1 MQDILTQDEI
11 DALLHGDAEGA
22 DGSSVQS
29 DDQQAYDLTN
39 QDRIVRGRM
48 PTLEKV
54 NERFARYARI
64 SMFNLFRRTIDV
76 GIEGINVMK
85 YGEYI
90 HSLPLPT
97 SLNTI
102 RMRPLRGSGLINLD
116 ATLVFNLVDSFFG
129 GSGRHVKVEG
139 REFTP
144 TELRVVQ
151 MVLERVFV
159 DLQEAWKIVL
169 PVEFEYQNSEVNPSM
184 ATIVTANDVVVVCS
198 FDIEL
203 EGGGGALQVV
213 MPYSMIEP
221 IRDVLDAGLQSDVED
236 KDTRWE
242 QSLREDVLHA
252 TADLECTV
260 AEVKLTLQ
268 QVLDLKEND
277 VIPIEMPELHE
288 MRANGIPVL
297 RGRLGQSGENLAMR
311 VFERIASLDFDQM
324 MNREI

>member
-1 MQDILTQDEI
+1 MQDILSQDEI
-11 DALLHGDAEGA
+11 DALLHGEAE
-22 DGSSVQS
+22 SSEAEAS
-29 DDQQAYDLTN
+29 APSDQQAYDLTN

-48 PTLEKV
+48 PTLEKI

-64 SMFNLFRRTIDV
+64 SMFNLFRRNIDV
-76 GIEGINVMK
+76 DISGITVMK

-90 HSLPLPT
+90 NQLLLPT

-116 ATLVFNLVDSFFG
+116 AKLVFNLVDSFFG
-129 GSGRHVKVEG
+129 GSGRHIKIEG

-151 MVLERVFV
+151 MVLERAFI
-159 DLQEAWKIVL
+159 DLQEAWKIVM
-169 PVEFEYQNSEVNPSM
+169 PIEFEYLNSEVNPSM
-184 ATIVTANDVVVVCS
+184 ATIVTSNDVVVVCS
-198 FDIEL
+198 FGIEL

-213 MPYSMIEP
+213 MPYAMIEP
-221 IRDVLDAGLQSDVED
+221 IRDVLDAGLQSDIED

-242 QSLREDVLHA
+242 QSLREDVLLA
-252 TADLECTV
+252 TANLECTV
-260 AEVKLTLQ
+260 ARVQLSLQ
-268 QVLDLKEND
+268 QVLDLKEDD

-288 MRANGIPVL
+288 ITANGIPVL

-311 VFERIASLDFDQM
+311 VYERISNVDFDLM
-324 MNREI
+324 MTRD